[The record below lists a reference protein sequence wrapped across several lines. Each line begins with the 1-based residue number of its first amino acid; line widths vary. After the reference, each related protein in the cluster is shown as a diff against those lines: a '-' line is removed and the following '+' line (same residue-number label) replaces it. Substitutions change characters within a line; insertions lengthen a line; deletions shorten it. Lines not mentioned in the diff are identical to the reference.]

1 MRDAETTLAI
11 SRGCGTVS
19 RSKALTRK
27 DVSTSPR
34 DDPTDGE
41 HGAEG
46 THRIE
51 PTGEPC
57 ATKAASTVRRGA
69 AEPGVE
75 SDQASKPSSCKITR
89 ADRPP
94 YFGPPSLV

>member
-19 RSKALTRK
+19 RSKALIRK

-46 THRIE
+46 TPRIE

-57 ATKAASTVRRGA
+57 ATKACA
-69 AEPGVE
+69 AERGVE
-75 SDQASKPSSCKITR
+75 SLTQSGGARRNAPGSS
-89 ADRPP
+89 D
-94 YFGPPSLV
+94 